1 MMNILITFIFGG
13 MIGFEI
19 LDDETCKAEE
29 IAWGLILDLLFIR
42 VYLWGDFQLPEGKPA

>member
-1 MMNILITFIFGG
+1 MNIMISFIYGAILG
-13 MIGFEI
+13 IEI
-19 LDDETCKAEE
+19 MDPEVCQEQE